1 MKVLLR
7 KAVALFLVLCML
19 VSVVPAGSLYAAG
32 SGYGTGI
39 FEDVLFDPLSG
50 GQSGTADDQ
59 TGGLA
64 GENATGG
71 YLSEGAPAPAPI
83 LLENT
88 DYITQ
93 DNGFI
98 QYAVGTDNAG
108 FYILPSG
115 VSIDYNKE
123 PSSAKFLID
132 GRSYR
137 FGADYPGLDT
147 TLISPFINEFGTT
160 QATWYLMDY
169 EISQLLNIVE
179 ADAGDSYAVY
189 VGYEIRSRTGQE
201 LPAPAVR
208 IVVDTVFG
216 AEDDLPVIMSGK
228 TIYQTNEATYA
239 PVPEYYRVDE
249 VMSPTGPYAYG
260 ILVDEQFATPES
272 VTFGHF
278 QNLVHSNFD
287 YIADTDLDFT
297 AAGNYFGYADSAI
310 ALTYRFDTEAIPA
323 GETISAST
331 LYGFSGYPAA
341 DTDAGAD
348 VTDEAGG
355 SANAAQ
361 NSGSMIV
368 GTAVTETAENPKTAE
383 MPEQSEIPAQPGN
396 PAELLSDED
405 TAALGILSADVG
417 IGYVPLAAG
426 DVNAGVN
433 LDNVKY
439 LIIGSQFY
447 PKFLDSEYGSM
458 TAAQIADVKRYGS
471 NIRRGYVQDYIV
483 ENLGPELKG
492 DGTGTPSDGF
502 HIMRSAYPM
511 NWLEFFPYRYNEIE
525 DILSLPSTPFN
536 ASITNY
542 STSLVR
548 AWIESGEFSGQGLNH
563 NNTIDWAEKTVPFMI
578 PGHGGFGFVSS
589 FTPTER
595 LALQKAGNSPIAY
608 ISAGATT
615 VTADRNGN
623 PVSNNTAIFLKKDF
637 DSASSGIDENK
648 VHVGNESLFYLDTA
662 GVPQPFPATYQQNA
676 MEILPASYYSLAKYG
691 FDYIKNGT
699 TGSSSA
705 ATMGKGL
712 FYTRPLVQLNPERVV
727 ALTGGDGQSLA
738 NPAQMI
744 LLSDPRFNRSLTPIT
759 PDFGNIPLTLYRNA
773 HMSEDVV
780 FQLSAGIH
788 NSPIP
793 STEFAEIDR
802 SQTEY
807 ASSIRRL
814 GYKVV
819 DPTGPGT
826 GSVVFTGVGEHTAP
840 NSAISSLDAPLSF
853 SKDEIAKLT
862 DGREYDLYVWYQADA
877 VLKSDYTVPLKS
889 GKLHSS
895 EASDVKQYR
904 VKAHLSPFKALT
916 DIDPLLGG
924 TLDIQKPAEWADAQP
939 GDFYPGD
946 TVTFTNRLTC
956 PDDMRI
962 IVEASY
968 TDKNNEVIPLIL
980 TKPGG
985 VTSETY
991 TIKALPDTDITL
1003 KATAVSKDTRFVSG
1017 LISEDGLGA
1026 EFARTPTIYP
1036 NKVAAGILVTVT
1048 SSISNSAYYLERVQV
1063 YSNRIIGEETVT
1075 EPLNVF
1081 EGGTTHEALMYN
1093 GQASFRVPQGQDD
1106 ITVYVQTAAKPL
1118 YDIEI
1123 DTNGMAVFPVYSDSL
1138 NNGNNLNAQ
1147 GKPGSTFSVKLDS
1160 RTQYL
1165 GFSLDDTIA
1174 SSKPTMRN
1182 PIISKIETNSD
1193 GYYSGTYSFPLE
1205 EFKDSA
1211 DADKVGTYTLK
1222 LLPKPLYKPYTVTG
1236 VTTNADNVQELTTLT
1251 VNGTMLGQILGEDGL
1266 NLLEDPELAERIQ
1279 QITFGL
1285 SEKPEENI
1293 SIDLGTI
1300 QKSTDGTS
1308 LTIPVPKTVMDQLAA
1323 KNTEKVMQHYLTV
1336 GTKANS
1342 VLLSPVK
1349 GVRFIPFSL
1358 MGIAKTGDGYGVF
1371 MADSDKALKEDVGS
1385 VPLLTIKGSFFENTA
1400 TGEYSFTKGNILFN
1414 GAMTYGSP
1422 QDGCLTVSNK
1432 SGTVEIVATKGT
1444 LSMPGLSFFSSD
1456 RSGFRVVLDKNKQ
1469 YTTAFYNQPGYEN
1482 VSFDWG
1488 YQNLNQNTLRF
1499 VHLDAGLDAELSKVT
1514 LLTNKLIFGGKLS
1527 LGLGTAELANV
1538 DIERLQFGINNSNAT
1553 FEGVKASGSVGLKP
1567 ESIPFLSIGASGAA
1581 SIDTF
1586 EDIYE
1591 FEVNIDMMAVELAG
1605 KLILKPVKNVG
1616 VIPDTVKIF
1625 IAATPGIPIIPGVLD
1640 LNGGGG
1646 GISHLADTINMEKG
1660 SIPPILLNLETRIS
1674 IITILTL
1681 DGGITVGP
1689 SQLSF
1694 FGRPSIGIG
1703 SLSIKPFRKLEG
1715 GFYLTKESITGKFEV
1730 EMVLVE
1736 GFEVVKGSGSVSAGY
1751 NWKSKKPTF
1760 SGQLSASVQIPKF
1773 KLGLLKFGPV
1783 KLGSAELGIST
1794 SNVYAQMKI
1803 LKIVTLGVKYVWGK
1817 KAVDLTFKL
1826 FSEDGS
1832 PYIGSEQ
1839 LMKDKDGNV
1848 VGVVRYG
1855 DNVRLVSS
1863 SAHSY
1868 GADGRLS
1875 VLGDDDLLTT
1885 YEFNDMKPGS
1895 LLTFQVPDGL
1905 SPTDIIVEYST
1916 DGTNYDPFALVYP
1929 RVSPQTDTDPYTE
1942 AELNGKDPL
1951 TGTDDVN
1958 AMWIRSAG
1966 EPDTV
1971 TFTPDVSAGRTYW
1984 KITSGSGTPFAYELV
1999 EVDPLPELTA
2009 VIYDHAAKAVSYSA
2023 VNLSE
2028 DSSVAY
2034 SVSAYLT
2041 EKVDLVDKS
2050 GVYLG
2055 GELITKGGGGIAS
2068 GTLFLNDALDAL
2080 DSSNLENGRYC
2091 ITLYLQGTTVGEYEL
2106 IPDPDD
2112 EGNFID
2118 GEDLAQTV
2126 YSIATDETHEISFAN
2141 PLIPAPVQAITVTP
2155 SGDGTVCATWSGAKN
2170 PQATDAN
2177 YEISVFD
2184 DTGAAVYKD
2193 MDVDLA
2199 QTPAGTE
2206 AMAHN
2211 MQYTYRISA
2220 DQADDSGDFSVILSG
2235 LPVGKIYRFQIVP
2248 YVDVP
2253 MENVSGDNTTADFTV
2268 PVHGAATMSANMY
2281 LPVANTPQLDLSFIG
2296 AVSETDAS
2304 TGILSAVSR
2313 GKYQIRVASGSQ
2325 RTTIE
2330 VTDHS
2335 GAVLYRSAS
2344 PEVTA
2349 TIDISQAETTAME
2362 QIRVVVT
2369 NAAGDSNTVMYTAYR
2384 DDTAPVLMVEADKNG
2399 TVKTDDSRKF
2409 TLVVHTESGAAVS
2422 MTGEAPVRANEEGI
2436 CILSGTLSAGVDSGL
2451 YTVLSSDTAGN
2462 ASSATLT
2469 VEYGSGSA
2477 VVTPQGGGGGG
2488 GGAPTPP
2495 VETTVKASDTGLK
2508 GTIKVGDA
2516 EIAYE
2521 IVDGFIRILP
2531 TPEQISAFT
2540 GDIVIDLSVI
2550 DLSDTDYADTG
2561 ITGAELIMNPSWFDK
2576 RGGDTITLILPTG
2589 ERLRINDAML
2599 LADSRS
2605 LKEDV
2610 HVVIQKGSTMISLTE
2625 GPEGAELAF
2634 DFRNPAI
2641 VGVPFESKSGQ
2652 NKDFIVAERQVGTA
2666 RSASVRSVIPR
2677 SWYNSRDALVFARAY
2692 RSGTYTAANKEPE
2705 GFTDTAGQWMA
2716 AAVDYMAARGVVG
2729 GVGDNRYDP
2738 ESDVTRAEFIALL
2751 VRMLGVDIA
2760 IDKTKPFDDVPE
2772 SEWYYQPI
2780 MTARALGLT
2789 EGVGDNRFSPLAQI
2803 SRQDMFTLLYN
2814 AIEKINAL
2822 DKSRLG
2828 DFNGFS
2834 DWSDVADY
2842 AQRPSETLARLKLVN
2857 GFDGAL
2863 NPRDTSS
2870 RAEAAQILYNV
2881 LIFDQHI

>member
-1 MKVLLR
+1 MNVLLR
-7 KAVALFLVLCML
+7 KAVALFLVCCML
-19 VSVVPAGSLYAAG
+19 VSIVPVGPLYAEG
-32 SGYGTGI
+32 SGFGAGI

-50 GQSGTADDQ
+50 GQSGSTDDQ
-59 TGGLA
+59 TTGLT
-64 GENATGG
+64 EEMSTGG
-71 YLSEGAPAPAPI
+71 YLPEGVPAPDPI
-83 LLENT
+83 ILENT

-98 QYAVGTDNAG
+98 QYAVGAENGG
-108 FYILPSG
+108 FYILPSDM
-115 VSIDYNKE
+115 SIDYSKA

-132 GRSYR
+132 GRTYQ
-137 FGADYPGLDT
+137 FGAEYPELDT

-179 ADAGDSYAVY
+179 ADEGDSYAVY
-189 VGYEIRSRTGQE
+189 ICYEIRSRSGQE

-208 IVVDTVFG
+208 IVMDTRFG
-216 AEDDLPVIMSGK
+216 TEDTLPAIMSGK
-228 TIYQTNEATYA
+228 TVYQTNEATYA
-239 PVPEYYRVDE
+239 PVPEYYRVDD

-260 ILVDEQFATPES
+260 ILVDEQLVTPES
-272 VTFGHF
+272 ITFGHF
-278 QNLVHSNFD
+278 QNLVHSDFD
-287 YIADTDLDFT
+287 YIVDTDLDFT
-297 AAGNYFGYADSAI
+297 AAGNYYGGADSAV
-310 ALTYRFDTEAIPA
+310 ALTYRIDTGLIPA

-331 LYGFSGYPAA
+331 LYGFSGFP
-341 DTDAGAD
+341 
-348 VTDEAGG
+348 
-355 SANAAQ
+355 Q
-361 NSGSMIV
+361 NSGSMII
-368 GTAVTETAENPKTAE
+368 GTEVTETAEV
-383 MPEQSEIPAQPGN
+383 PEQSELPEQPGN
-396 PAELLSDED
+396 PAETLPEIPETAEMLPDEE
-405 TAALGILSADVG
+405 TVTLGILSADNE
-417 IGYVPLAAG
+417 IGYIPLAAD

-447 PKFLDSEYGSM
+447 PKFLDSEYSSSM

-471 NIRRGYVQDYIV
+471 ETRRSYVQDYIV

-502 HIMRSAYPM
+502 YIMRSAFPM

-525 DILSLPSTPFN
+525 DILSLPTTPFN
-536 ASITNY
+536 ATITNY

-548 AWIESGEFSGQGLNH
+548 AWIESEDFSGQGLNH
-563 NNTIDWAEKTVPFMI
+563 SNKIDWAEKTVPFMLF
-578 PGHGGFGFVSS
+578 GGGGFGFVSS

-595 LALQKAGNSPIAY
+595 SALQKADNSPIAY

-623 PVSNNTAIFLKKDF
+623 PVSNNTAILLKKDYDF
-637 DSASSGIDENK
+637 SSHGGDENK
-648 VHVGNESLFYLDTA
+648 LHVGNESLFYLDTV
-662 GVPQPFPATYQQNA
+662 GVPQPFPANYQQNA
-676 MEILPASYYSLAKYG
+676 MEILPLSRYSAARYG

-705 ATMGKGL
+705 ANMGKGL
-712 FYTRPLVQLNPERVV
+712 FYTRPLVQLNLKRVV
-727 ALTGGDGQSLA
+727 ALTGGDGQSPA
-738 NPAQMI
+738 NPAQLV
-744 LLSDPRFNRSLTPIT
+744 LLSDPRFNRFLTPVT
-759 PDFGNIPLTLYRNA
+759 PDLGNIPLTLYRNA
-773 HMSEDVV
+773 HMSQDVV
-780 FQLSAGIH
+780 FQLSAGLHSI
-788 NSPIP
+788 PIP
-793 STEFAEIDR
+793 TTEFAEIDR
-802 SQTEY
+802 GQTEY

-826 GSVVFTGVGEHTAP
+826 GSVIFTGVGVQAAP
-840 NSAISSLDAPLSF
+840 DSVDSKLEAPLSF
-853 SKDEIAKLT
+853 TREEIAKLT
-862 DGREYDLYVWYQADA
+862 DGREYDLYVWHQVDA
-877 VLKSDYTVPLKS
+877 VLNPNYTVPLKS

-895 EASDVKQYR
+895 EASDVKQYKI
-904 VKAHLSPFKALT
+904 KAHISPFKALT

-924 TLDIQKPAEWADAQP
+924 TLDIQKSTEWADAQP

-946 TVTFTNRLTC
+946 SVTFTNSLTC

-962 IVEASY
+962 ILEASY

-985 VTSETY
+985 ATSETY
-991 TIKALPDTDITL
+991 TIKTLPNTDITIT
-1003 KATAVSKDTRFVSG
+1003 ATAVSKDTRFVSG
-1017 LISEDGLGA
+1017 LINEDGLGA

-1036 NKVAAGILVTVT
+1036 NKVTAGTLVTVM

-1063 YSNRIIGEETVT
+1063 YSNRIIGEETVA

-1081 EGGTTHEALMYN
+1081 EGGTTHVALMYN

-1123 DTNGMAVFPVYSDSL
+1123 DTNGMAIHPVYSDSL
-1138 NNGNNLNAQ
+1138 NKGHNLSAR
-1147 GKPGSTFSVKLDS
+1147 GTPGGVFSVKLDS
-1160 RTQYL
+1160 LTQYL
-1165 GFSLDDTIA
+1165 GFSLDDTVE

-1182 PIISKIETNSD
+1182 PIISKSETNSD
-1193 GYYSGTYSFPLE
+1193 GYYSGTYSFSLE

-1211 DADKVGTYTLK
+1211 DADKIGTYTLK

-1236 VTTNADNVQELTTLT
+1236 VTTNADNIQELTALT
-1251 VNGTMLGQILGEDGL
+1251 VNGTLLGQILGEDGL
-1266 NLLEDPELAERIQ
+1266 DLLEDPALAERIQ

-1300 QKSTDGTS
+1300 QKSTDGTN
-1308 LTIPVPKTVMDQLAA
+1308 LTIPVPKTVMDQLAV

-1358 MGIAKTGDGYGVF
+1358 MGIAKTDNGYGVF
-1371 MADSDKALKEDVGS
+1371 MADSDKALKDAVGGS
-1385 VPLLTIKGSFFENTA
+1385 PLLTIKGSFFENTA

-1422 QDGCLTVSNK
+1422 QDGCLTISNK
-1432 SGTVEIVATKGT
+1432 SGTVEIAATKGT
-1444 LSMPGLSFFSSD
+1444 LSMPGLSFFNSD
-1456 RSGFRVVLDKNKQ
+1456 RSGFKVVLDKNKQ
-1469 YTTAFYNQPGYEN
+1469 YTTALYNQPGYEN
-1482 VSFDWG
+1482 ISFDWG

-1581 SIDTF
+1581 AIDTF
-1586 EDIYE
+1586 ENIYE
-1591 FEVNIDMMAVELAG
+1591 FEINIDMMAVELAG
-1605 KLILKPVKNVG
+1605 KLVLKPVKNVG

-1817 KAVDLTFKL
+1817 KDVDLTFKL

-1839 LMKDKDGNV
+1839 LIKDKDGNV
-1848 VGVVRYG
+1848 VGVARYG
-1855 DNVRLVSS
+1855 DNVRLISS

-1868 GADGRLS
+1868 NADGRLS
-1875 VLGDDDLLTT
+1875 VLGDDVLLDS

-1895 LLTFQVPDGL
+1895 LVTFQVPDGQ

-1916 DGTNYDPFALVYP
+1916 DGIIYAPYTLVYP
-1929 RVSPQTDTDPYTE
+1929 RTSAQTDIDPYTE
-1942 AELNGKDPL
+1942 AELNGKDP
-1951 TGTDDVN
+1951 TDTDDVN
-1958 AMWIRSAG
+1958 AMWISSAG

-1971 TFTPDVSAGRTYW
+1971 TFTPDTAFGTYW
-1984 KITSGSGTPFAYELV
+1984 NITSSSGTPFAYELV
-1999 EVDPLPELTA
+1999 EVDPLPELTT
-2009 VIYDHAAKAVSYSA
+2009 VIYDHAAKAVSYDA
-2023 VNLSE
+2023 INLNE
-2028 DSSVAY
+2028 DSGVAY

-2055 GELITKGGGGIAS
+2055 EKVVEKIPGGRVSETI
-2068 GTLFLNDALDAL
+2068 FLSEAINAM
-2080 DSSNLENGRYC
+2080 DSSNLGNGRYC
-2091 ITLYLQGTTVGEYEL
+2091 ITLYLQGTTEGEYEM
-2106 IPDPDD
+2106 IPDPDN

-2118 GEDLAQTV
+2118 GEALAQTV
-2126 YSIATDETHEISFAN
+2126 YSIATDESHEISFAN
-2141 PLIPAPVQAITVTP
+2141 PVIPTQVQAITVTS
-2155 SGDGTVCATWSGAKN
+2155 SGDGTVCAKWSGVKN

-2193 MDVDLA
+2193 MDVNLA
-2199 QTPAGTE
+2199 QTPTGTE
-2206 AMAHN
+2206 VMAHN
-2211 MQYTYRISA
+2211 MHYTYRIGA
-2220 DQADDSGDFSVILSG
+2220 DQADESGNFSVILSG
-2235 LPVGKIYRFQIVP
+2235 LPVGKTYRFQIVP

-2253 MENVSGDNTTADFTV
+2253 IENVSGDNTTADFTV
-2268 PVHGAATMSANMY
+2268 PVNGTATMSRNMY
-2281 LPVANTPQLDLSFIG
+2281 LPVANTPMLDLFFIG
-2296 AVSETDAS
+2296 ASATTDS
-2304 TGILSAVSR
+2304 LTGILSAVSR
-2313 GKYQIRVASGSQ
+2313 GEYQIRVSSGSQ

-2330 VTDHS
+2330 VTNHS
-2335 GAVLYRSAS
+2335 GTVLYRSAS
-2344 PEVTA
+2344 PEDTA
-2349 TIDISQAETTAME
+2349 TINISQAGTTAME

-2369 NAAGDSNTVMYTAYR
+2369 NADGDSNTVVYTAYR

-2409 TLVVHTESGAAVS
+2409 NLVVHTESGAAVS
-2422 MTGEAPVRANEEGI
+2422 MTGEPPVKADENGM
-2436 CILSGTLSAGVDSGL
+2436 CILSGTLSAGADRGL
-2451 YTVLSSDTAGN
+2451 FTVLSSDAAGN

-2469 VEYGSGSA
+2469 VEYDSGGGSG
-2477 VVTPQGGGGGG
+2477 VITPPGGGG
-2488 GGAPTPP
+2488 GGALTPP
-2495 VETTVKASDTGLK
+2495 VETTVKEPDTRLK

-2516 EIAYE
+2516 EILYE
-2521 IVDGFIRILP
+2521 IVDGIIRILP
-2531 TPEQISAFT
+2531 TPEQTGAFT
-2540 GDIVIDLSVI
+2540 GNIVIDLSDI
-2550 DLSDTDYADTG
+2550 DLSGTEFADTG
-2561 ITGAELIMNPSWFDK
+2561 IVGAVIILNHSWFDK
-2576 RGGDTITLILPTG
+2576 RGGDTITMILPSG
-2589 ERLRINDAML
+2589 ELLRINDAML
-2599 LADSRS
+2599 EADSRT
-2605 LKEDV
+2605 LHEAV
-2610 HVVIQKGSTMISLTE
+2610 HVTLRKGSTEISVTE
-2625 GPEGAELAF
+2625 GSEGEELAF
-2634 DFRNPAI
+2634 DFRYPAI
-2641 VGVPFESKSGQ
+2641 VGVPYKAEGGQ
-2652 NKDFIVAERQVGTA
+2652 NKDFIVTERQVGTA
-2666 RSASVRSVIPR
+2666 RSSSVRSVIPR
-2677 SWYNSRDALVFARAY
+2677 SWYDSRDAIVLSRAY
-2692 RSGTYTAANKEPE
+2692 RTGTYMAAYKATE
-2705 GFTDTAGQWMA
+2705 GFTDTAGLWMEK
-2716 AAVDYMAARGVVG
+2716 AVNYMAARSIVG

-2751 VRMLGVDIA
+2751 VRMLGVDTA
-2760 IDKTKPFDDVPE
+2760 INKTQPFDDVPE

-2789 EGVGDNRFSPLAQI
+2789 EGVGNNRFSPLAQI

-2822 DKSRLG
+2822 DESRLG
-2828 DFNGFS
+2828 EFEGFS

-2842 AQRPSETLARLKLVN
+2842 AQLPSETLARFKLVN

-2863 NPRDTSS
+2863 NPLDTSS

-2881 LIFDQHI
+2881 RVFDQHI